1 VVLNTPVLPEE
12 TGTEIVCDV
21 LVVGAGLGGCAAA
34 LRAARLGRRVCLIE
48 ETSWPG
54 GQISTQGV
62 SSLDEHQY
70 IETFGGTGS
79 YYELRDGI
87 RAYYRTTYTLPPTTD
102 AVHLNPGN
110 AWVSTLSFEPR
121 AGVTVLEGMMSG
133 PHDSGDL
140 QVFYRTRAVAAD
152 VINGRVEAVA
162 TRHLDSGAVIRFRAA
177 FVLDAT
183 DLGDMLVFTATAY
196 ALGQESRAQ
205 TGEPSAPDTPNP
217 ACIQNFTFPIA
228 VEYRAG
234 EDHTI
239 AKPDGYD
246 QNRTTQPYTMV
257 YRPYDPGAPAYQMFI
272 MAPGT
277 MGPFWTY
284 RRALDA
290 TNFDDPRIPVDVSI
304 LNWTG
309 NDYRGGPV
317 VDRPPDE
324 QQMRYQES
332 RLLSL
337 GFLYWLQTEAPRD
350 DGGAGYPELNPRP
363 DVMGSVDG
371 LSQMPYVREG
381 RRLRARYTIVEQNI
395 AEASNPGARAAR
407 FDDTVGIGLYLIDL
421 HGCGERTTDINTKP
435 LQIPLGALVPV
446 RTLNLLPAAK
456 NIGTTHLTNGA
467 YRLHPVEWAVGDAA
481 GTVAAFCLSANVTPQ
496 DVLGRADLTRQLQ
509 ILLIDQQV
517 PLYWWDDVP
526 IDHPAFA
533 ATQLLAV
540 EGVWV
545 GTDDNLDFSPDG
557 PVATDEAKRR
567 IAAAAASVRRWSGPD
582 AANPNADILQPDP
595 ADVALPLRGFGA
607 AQIISIAIPGA
618 STAPASNLPPSQPMT
633 RADLALWLGAIVRGA
648 IAAATQRPST

>member
-435 LQIPLGALVPV
+435 FQIPLGALVPV